1 MLFPLMAMAILFY
14 LFIIRPET
22 RRKKE
27 KDAVMNSLK
36 VKDEVVTIFGLYGTV
51 VSIDGEDVVLLV
63 DPKKEIKMRFRRAA
77 IDSVVTKEE
86 KK

>member
-51 VSIDGEDVVLLV
+51 VSIDGDDVVLLV

>member
-51 VSIDGEDVVLLV
+51 VSIDGDDVVLLV
-63 DPKKEIKMRFRRAA
+63 DPKKEIKMRVRRAA

>member
-14 LFIIRPET
+14 LFIIRPES

-27 KDAVMNSLK
+27 KDTIMNSLK
-36 VKDEVVTIFGLYGTV
+36 VKDEVVTIFGLYGTI
-51 VSIDGEDVVLLV
+51 VSIDGDDVVLMV